1 MCIIVSKE
9 KGIELP
15 MMEVFKRCFTANPD
29 GAGIMYASEGEVH
42 IRKGF
47 MEYEAFEKE
56 LNALKEKL
64 GDLTD
69 VAMAF
74 HFRISTAGNVDG
86 GNCHPYP
93 IVDNE
98 AIMRRHSYDTDL
110 GFMHNGILREWDPP
124 KGSVINDS
132 MTFARDCASLLKDA
146 YGYNM
151 LENPRVY
158 RLVDKERET
167 SRFCFLDK
175 DGNMTLFGSW
185 EEDYNGVM
193 FSNTSYLP
201 YAERYGYYSGYTGYT
216 GTGTSCS
223 GYDKLYDNWYDY
235 YDWDDG
241 NSCGT
246 TSWKKI
252 GKDTVYDK
260 KDEAYDK
267 LLEDISMGEL
277 SSDDVEYVY
286 SDITPD
292 FEVDEEA
299 YYKIGGDWIMID
311 QINFRGEVI
320 GEDDELDA
328 VLEALHES
336 GEDVNV
342 VYDNGKITLDK

>member
-1 MCIIVSKE
+1 MCIIVAKE

-29 GAGIMYASEGEVH
+29 GAGIMYANEGEVH

-110 GFMHNGILREWDPP
+110 GFMHNGILSAWTPP

-146 YGYNM
+146 YGYSM
-151 LENPRVY
+151 LEDPRVY

-175 DGNMTLFGSW
+175 DGNMTLLGSW

-201 YAERYGYYSGYTGYT
+201 YAERYGYYGGYY
-216 GTGTSCS
+216 GTGKTGSGT

-241 NSCGT
+241 GSCGT

-252 GKDTVYDK
+252 GKNTA
-260 KDEAYDK
+260 KDDAYDK

-299 YYKIGGDWIMID
+299 YYKVDGDWIMID
-311 QINFRGEVI
+311 QINFRGAVI

-328 VLEALHES
+328 VLEALRES

-342 VYDNGKITLDK
+342 VYNNGKITLDKHDA

>member
-1 MCIIVSKE
+1 MCIIVAKE

-15 MMEVFKRCFTANPD
+15 MMEVFKQCFTANPD
-29 GAGIMYASEGEVH
+29 GAGIMYVSDEQVH

-56 LNALKEKL
+56 LNSLKEKL

-110 GFMHNGILREWDPP
+110 GFMHNGVLSEWDPP

-132 MTFARDCASLLKDA
+132 MTFARDCASLLKEA

-175 DGNMTLFGSW
+175 DGNMTLLGSW

-201 YAERYGYYSGYTGYT
+201 YTKRYGYYGGYYGT
-216 GTGTSCS
+216 GTGAGYNGT
-223 GYDKLYDNWYDY
+223 GYDDSWYDY
-235 YDWDDG
+235 SNYYGWGNDSKSDDG
-241 NSCGT
+241 FL
-246 TSWKKI
+246 K
-252 GKDTVYDK
+252 
-260 KDEAYDK
+260 YDK
-267 LLEDISMGEL
+267 LLESIDMGEL
-277 SSDDVEYVY
+277 GSDDVEYVY
-286 SDITPD
+286 SDLTPD
-292 FEVDEEA
+292 FEVGEEA
-299 YYKIGGDWIMID
+299 YYNIGGDWIMID
-311 QINFRGEVI
+311 QTDFRGCVI
-320 GEDDELDA
+320 GEDDELDSI
-328 VLEALHES
+328 LEALHGS
-336 GEDVNV
+336 GKDVSV
-342 VYDNGKITLDK
+342 VYDGDKLTLDKSHGA

>member
-1 MCIIVSKE
+1 MCIIVAKE

-29 GAGIMYASEGEVH
+29 GAGIMYANEGEVH

-110 GFMHNGILREWDPP
+110 GFMHNGILSAWTPP

-146 YGYNM
+146 YGYSM
-151 LENPRVY
+151 LEDPRVY

-201 YAERYGYYSGYTGYT
+201 YAERYGYYGGYTGYT
-216 GTGTSCS
+216 S

-235 YDWDDG
+235 YDWDNDNG
-241 NSCGT
+241 CGT
-246 TSWKKI
+246 TSWEKI
-252 GKDTVYDK
+252 SKDAA

-286 SDITPD
+286 SDLTPD

-299 YYKIGGDWIMID
+299 YYNIGGDWIMID
-311 QINFRGEVI
+311 QINFRGAVI

-336 GEDVNV
+336 GKDVNV
-342 VYDNGKITLDK
+342 VYNNGKITLDKSHGA

>member
-1 MCIIVSKE
+1 MCIIVAKE

-29 GAGIMYASEGEVH
+29 GAGIMYTSEGQVH

-64 GDLTD
+64 GDLTE

-110 GFMHNGILREWDPP
+110 GFMHNGILNEWNPP

-175 DGNMTLFGSW
+175 DGNMTLLGSW

-201 YAERYGYYSGYTGYT
+201 YAERYGYYSGYY
-216 GTGTSCS
+216 GTGKTGS

-235 YDWDDG
+235 YDWKNDNGYGTAGG
-241 NSCGT
+241 NAGKET
-246 TSWKKI
+246 Y
-252 GKDTVYDK
+252 GKDD
-260 KDEAYDK
+260 AYDR
-267 LLEDISMGEL
+267 LLESIDMGEL
-277 SSDDVEYVY
+277 GSDDVEYVY
-286 SDITPD
+286 SDLTPD

-299 YYKIGGDWIMID
+299 YYNIGGDWIVID
-311 QINFRGEVI
+311 QTDFSGKVI

-328 VLEALHES
+328 IWEALRES

-342 VYDNGKITLDK
+342 IYNKGKVTLDKHGA

>member
-1 MCIIVSKE
+1 MCIIVAKE

-15 MMEVFKRCFTANPD
+15 QMEVFKRCFTANPD
-29 GAGIMYASEGEVH
+29 GAGIMYTSDGEVH

-47 MEYEAFEKE
+47 MEYEAFEKA
-56 LNALKEKL
+56 LNKLKEKL

-110 GFMHNGILREWDPP
+110 GFMHNGVLREWDPP

-146 YGYNM
+146 YGYSM

-158 RLVDKERET
+158 KLVDKERET

-175 DGNMTLFGSW
+175 DGNMTLLGSW

-201 YAERYGYYSGYTGYT
+201 YRERYGYYGYSGIGYQGTGYQ
-216 GTGTSCS
+216 GTG
-223 GYDKLYDNWYDY
+223 YDDY
-235 YDWDDG
+235 YGYNGWENDSKYWESKGDE
-241 NSCGT
+241 SF
-246 TSWKKI
+246 
-252 GKDTVYDK
+252 GKDN
-260 KDEAYDK
+260 AYDR
-267 LLEDISMGEL
+267 LLNSIAIGEL
-277 SSDDVEYVY
+277 GSDDIEYVY
-286 SDITPD
+286 SDLTPD
-292 FEVDEEA
+292 FEVGEEA
-299 YYKIGGDWIMID
+299 YYNVGGDWIMID
-311 QINFRGEVI
+311 QSDFSAVVF

-328 VLEALHES
+328 ILEALRGS
-336 GEDVNV
+336 GKDVNV
-342 VYDNGKITLDK
+342 VYDGSKLTLEKKM